1 MSFRLK
7 DLGPGL
13 LYAGAAI
20 GVSHLVQSTRAG
32 VLFGLDLLLVVLL
45 VNLIKYPFFAVGAT
59 YPALTGQNLLW
70 GYKKVGA
77 WALHLFSISHLL
89 SVFVVQ
95 AAVTVVTVGVLQ
107 VSLLSEV
114 DLKVLN
120 FGFLVLFLLM
130 GRLGKFSFIDHL
142 MKGIV
147 FVLALL
153 TVVAVFMSLTL
164 NPHFSLGVFSIT
176 NKEHFLFLIA
186 LVGWMP
192 GPMDI
197 PVWQSLWC
205 LSKRKENKNFDHK
218 KALFDFRLGHGVTT
232 LLALLFI
239 ILGAGLST
247 GSVEIP
253 GSAAQFARF
262 LVDLYVKNLG
272 EGFRPVIAILAFLA
286 MLSTS
291 LTCFDA
297 FTRLNLAVV
306 QSYKSD
312 LDGESSKNK
321 FLSSV
326 VLIVGT
332 QLIVFF
338 ALSNMRALVD
348 FATMLSFSIAP
359 LLAYLNTRLMLSD
372 DIPLKYR
379 LSKKQL
385 YFNMLGITLFALLTL
400 SFLLTLT
407 SF

>member
-45 VNLIKYPFFAVGAT
+45 VNLTKYPFFAVGAT

-176 NKEHFLFLIA
+176 NKSLDSSKMSSALFLRA
-186 LVGWMP
+186 P
-192 GPMDI
+192 
-197 PVWQSLWC
+197 S
-205 LSKRKENKNFDHK
+205 
-218 KALFDFRLGHGVTT
+218 RLCRVDSSSIMSN
-232 LLALLFI
+232 LLA
-239 ILGAGLST
+239 GA
-247 GSVEIP
+247 
-253 GSAAQFARF
+253 
-262 LVDLYVKNLG
+262 N
-272 EGFRPVIAILAFLA
+272 VIEL
-286 MLSTS
+286 
-291 LTCFDA
+291 CGGCGK
-297 FTRLNLAVV
+297 RHCNR
-306 QSYKSD
+306 Q
-312 LDGESSKNK
+312 
-321 FLSSV
+321 
-326 VLIVGT
+326 
-332 QLIVFF
+332 
-338 ALSNMRALVD
+338 
-348 FATMLSFSIAP
+348 
-359 LLAYLNTRLMLSD
+359 
-372 DIPLKYR
+372 
-379 LSKKQL
+379 
-385 YFNMLGITLFALLTL
+385 
-400 SFLLTLT
+400 
-407 SF
+407 